1 MRTINLDRIKRLE
14 GFIKAFRTDHDCF
27 PTFAEMY
34 EGLNYKSSQT
44 LQADVRRLKERGF
57 LDAESKTVTF
67 SSPKG
72 AIKGVPATIVGSIR
86 CGEPAEAREEIEGHV
101 ILPAAIFGAD
111 KDLVLL
117 KAVGDSMKDAQI
129 SDGDLLVVRK
139 QPTAEVN
146 NIVIACLCDGEATCK
161 TLKKDDD
168 GFYYLHPENNEYTDI
183 VPCEGWYIYGVVRQV
198 IHNV

>member
-1 MRTINLDRIKRLE
+1 MRTINEDRIKRLE
-14 GFIKAFRTDHDCF
+14 DFIKAFRTDHDCF

-34 EGLNYKSSQT
+34 EGLDYKSSQT

-72 AIKGVPATIVGSIR
+72 AIKGVPAAIVGSVR
-86 CGEPAEAREEIEGHV
+86 CGDPSEAQEEIEGNV
-101 ILPAAIFGAD
+101 ILPTAIFGAD
-111 KDLVLL
+111 KGLVLL
-117 KAVGDSMKDAQI
+117 KARGDSMKNAQI

-139 QPTAEVN
+139 QPDAMVN
-146 NIVIACLCDGEATCK
+146 DIVIACLCDGEATCK
-161 TLKKDDD
+161 TLKRDED
-168 GFYYLHPENNEYTDI
+168 GFYYLHPENPDYCDI

-198 IHNV
+198 IHSI

>member
-1 MRTINLDRIKRLE
+1 MRTIDEGRIKSLE
-14 GFIKAFRTDHDCF
+14 EFITAFRTDHDCF

-57 LDAESKTVTF
+57 LDAESKSVAF
-67 SSPKG
+67 SSPYG
-72 AIKGVPATIVGSIR
+72 TVKGVPATIVGSVR
-86 CGEPAEAREEIEGHV
+86 CGEPTEAREEIEGHV

-117 KAVGDSMKDAQI
+117 KATGDSMKDAQI

-139 QPTAEVN
+139 QPDAMVN
-146 NIVIACLCDGEATCK
+146 DIVIACLCDGEATCK
-161 TLKKDDD
+161 TLKMDDD
-168 GFYYLHPENNEYTDI
+168 GSYYLHPENAEYTDI
-183 VPCEGWYIYGVVRQV
+183 IPCEGWYIYGVVRQV
-198 IHNV
+198 IHKF